1 MQQVRTLMTIGS
13 VTMRELIVRL
23 MAAIETPDDLSDDD
37 VIFLLE
43 DAHLFV
49 EGLEDDERQ

>member
-1 MQQVRTLMTIGS
+1 MARTFLTTVLNNTRKM
-13 VTMRELIVRL
+13 TMRDLILRL

-43 DAHLFV
+43 DAHVFI
-49 EGLEDDERQ
+49 EGLDDE

>member
-1 MQQVRTLMTIGS
+1 MTIGS

-49 EGLEDDERQ
+49 EGLEDDE